1 MPDDPFK
8 EEFLYLTSI
17 GRKTGRAREIEIWFV
32 ELDRRLYVLAEH
44 GYDAN
49 WVQNVLVNPGVKLR
63 LGTNRWNATGRVLDP
78 NQDGELY
85 AQVRQL
91 AREKYS
97 WGDGLPVE
105 FRLEHK

>member
-8 EEFLYLTSI
+8 EEFLYLTSV

-44 GYDAN
+44 GYDAH

-78 NQDGELY
+78 NQDGELS

-91 AREKYS
+91 ARGYCQ
-97 WGDGLPVE
+97 
-105 FRLEHK
+105 LEPRTARVTG